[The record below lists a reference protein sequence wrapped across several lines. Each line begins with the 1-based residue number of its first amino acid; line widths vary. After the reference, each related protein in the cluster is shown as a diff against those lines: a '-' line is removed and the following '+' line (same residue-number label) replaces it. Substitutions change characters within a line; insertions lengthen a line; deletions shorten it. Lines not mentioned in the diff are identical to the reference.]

1 LKKKYVSRRP
11 LKPVENEDKFDFH
24 WNKGKLLK
32 KFTIRYQMKEFLQYS
47 VPEIQKEFDKKRKL
61 DEIACDNQKKN
72 NQIKKVKKAKHS
84 NENVKLEKTN
94 SSATVLKGIP
104 RCDLTVEEGKP
115 KWDEI
120 PIDKPENSSRNVIFA
135 FREKCHDLTRYS

>member
-1 LKKKYVSRRP
+1 
-11 LKPVENEDKFDFH
+11 
-24 WNKGKLLK
+24 LK
-32 KFTIRYQMKEFLQYS
+32 KFTIRYQVKEFLQYS

-104 RCDLTVEEGKP
+104 RCDLTVEEGKL

-120 PIDKPENSSRNVIFA
+120 PIDKPKEL
-135 FREKCHDLTRYS
+135 K